1 MQKMKATTPKKI
13 TVPPHE
19 NVVFNDPRDNE
30 ITLVFRS
37 ADDGTIRVY
46 RGLRAGHKIA
56 IANWEVTAGLR
67 WRKKEEALSFLK
79 TQGYT
84 PLREI
89 KARIIRLTFEGSK
102 EDAFFSDEN
111 WSYKFDDTPPVVLQ
125 YEGRTL
131 LLRGFGTCRNG
142 PCLHYVETFIK
153 VRPDRFSIN
162 EEPPVHLNP
171 IFDDEDDDEPKSRP
185 AAVLARSKPGSLRS
199 IFKHDEDDE
208 EEDDF

>member
-1 MQKMKATTPKKI
+1 MQKMKAPAPKKI

-46 RGLRAGHKIA
+46 RGLHSGQKIA
-56 IANWEVTAGLR
+56 IANWEVTAGMR
-67 WRKKEEALSFLK
+67 WRSKDDALLFLK

-102 EDAFFSDEN
+102 DDAFFSDKN
-111 WSYKFDDTPPVVLQ
+111 WSYKFGDSPPVVIQ

-142 PCLHYVETFIK
+142 PCLHYVETLIK
-153 VRPDRFSIN
+153 VRPDKFSIN

-171 IFDDEDDDEPKSRP
+171 VFADEDDDDEPKSRAP
-185 AAVLARSKPGSLRS
+185 RIARSKPPGSLRS
-199 IFKHDEDDE
+199 ILKHDEDDD
-208 EEDDF
+208 DDF